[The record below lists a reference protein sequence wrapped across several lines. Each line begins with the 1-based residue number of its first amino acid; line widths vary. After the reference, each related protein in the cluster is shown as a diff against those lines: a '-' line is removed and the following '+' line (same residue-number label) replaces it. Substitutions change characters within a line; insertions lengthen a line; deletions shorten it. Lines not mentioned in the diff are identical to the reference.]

1 MDRLQKND
9 ATTRPADLDGSETG
23 RILKFP
29 QRPPRLAMADCG
41 SGWYHQAAIDE
52 PSRPAAPKR

>member
-9 ATTRPADLDGSETG
+9 ATTRAAGVDGPETG

-29 QRPPRLAMADCG
+29 QRPPRLAMADYG
-41 SGWYHQAAIDE
+41 SAWYHQAALDE

>member
-1 MDRLQKND
+1 MDRLQKTEI
-9 ATTRPADLDGSETG
+9 TTRPAGQGGAETG

-29 QRPPRLAMADCG
+29 PRPARLAMADCG

-52 PSRPAAPKR
+52 PSRPSTPKR